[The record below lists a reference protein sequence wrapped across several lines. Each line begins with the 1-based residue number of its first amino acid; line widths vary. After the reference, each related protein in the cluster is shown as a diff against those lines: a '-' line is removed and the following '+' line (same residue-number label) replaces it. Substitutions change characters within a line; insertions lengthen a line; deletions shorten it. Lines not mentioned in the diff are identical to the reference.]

1 MDQELSRLAQQL
13 CESYAKCG
21 GINHIE
27 GANLPSKRAVENLT
41 QELLHLIF
49 PGYMEERP
57 LGNQEIRDVTRN
69 RLVRIHDQLS
79 IELEKS
85 LDYRP
90 IEGKEAGRTAMN
102 FLRNLV
108 GVRHMLQ
115 TDAAAALEGDPAAVS
130 ADEVMLAYPGV
141 MAIAVQR
148 MAHLLYK
155 EKIALLPRMMTEWAH
170 SLTGIDIHPGA
181 SIDTY
186 FFIDHGTGVVIGET
200 CTIGKHVRIY
210 QGVTL
215 GALSI
220 SKHVKRD
227 NTGAALSGKRHPT
240 IGNDVTI
247 YAGATILG
255 GDTVIGDR
263 CVIGGNVW
271 LTDSVSADHVVT
283 FEAQQMSIRPRQRS
297 AALDWQI

>member
-1 MDQELSRLAQQL
+1 VDQELSKLAKQF
-13 CESYAKCG
+13 CVSYAKCG

-27 GANLPSKRAVENLT
+27 GVNLPSKLAVGKLT
-41 QELLHLIF
+41 QELLYLIF

-57 LGNQEIRDVTRN
+57 LGNQEIRDVTHN
-69 RLVRIHDQLS
+69 RLALVFDQLS
-79 IELEKS
+79 TELEKS

-90 IEGKEAGRTAMN
+90 IEGKDAVQVTLGFMHS
-102 FLRNLV
+102 LLD
-108 GVRHMLQ
+108 VRHVLQ
-115 TDAAAALEGDPAAVS
+115 TDAAAALEGDPAAIS
-130 ADEVMLAYPGV
+130 ADEVMLAYPGIT
-141 MAIAVQR
+141 AIAVQR
-148 MAHLLYK
+148 MAHLLYR
-155 EKIALLPRMMTEWAH
+155 EGIALIPRMMTEWAH
-170 SLTGIDIHPGA
+170 SATGIDIHPGA
-181 SIDTY
+181 SIGTH

-200 CTIGKHVRIY
+200 CRIGKHVRIY

-227 NTGAALSGKRHPT
+227 DSGTALGGKRHPT

-255 GDTVIGDR
+255 GNTIIGDG

-271 LTDSVSADHVVT
+271 LMDSVSADHVVT
-283 FEAQQMSIRPRQRS
+283 FEAQQMSIRPRQR
-297 AALDWQI
+297 AVALDWQI